1 MRRHFV
7 EARPHAAGRAAQSTG
22 WRTTLKTGVVIL
34 LAVAVQG
41 VWAHR
46 MQIGFASPDF
56 SLLML
61 GCLALLT
68 NPAGGAWAGFFTGWL
83 QGAMIAQMIGSHIV
97 SRMGAGFITGWIPVW
112 FERKNPLL
120 PVMAC
125 IIVVAVSESLLYLL
139 APRYDLHDWGLR
151 MAGKAIYNGLLALPA
166 YALLKRFLPPEQEE
180 EES

>member
-22 WRTTLKTGVVIL
+22 WRTAIKTGIVLL

-41 VWAHR
+41 VWSHR
-46 MQIGFASPDF
+46 MRVDFAAPDF
-56 SLLML
+56 SLLVL

-68 NPAGGAWAGFFTGWL
+68 NPVGGAWAGFFTGWL
-83 QGAMIAQMIGSHIV
+83 QGAMIAQMVGSHIL
-97 SRMGAGFITGWIPVW
+97 SRMGAGFIAGWIPVW
-112 FERKNPLL
+112 FERKNLL
-120 PVMAC
+120 MPV
-125 IIVVAVSESLLYLL
+125 IVCVVVVVISETLLYLL
-139 APRYDLHDWGLR
+139 APRHDLHDWMLR
-151 MAGKAIYNGLLALPA
+151 MAGKSIYNGLLALPA